1 MDTCP
6 FCYGAHVLSAC
17 PNIDPEQLD
26 SAHEDD
32 AMFICPECEEEM
44 LYWQKDDHGT
54 AANGERYKASGVE
67 HE

>member
-32 AMFICPECEEEM
+32 AMFI
-44 LYWQKDDHGT
+44 
-54 AANGERYKASGVE
+54 
-67 HE
+67 